1 VPEENEVEM
10 EPTESVD
17 NPEASTEVLEEP
29 GDLYTVKID
38 GEEQQVTL
46 EELQNGYQR
55 GADYTRKTQA
65 VAEERDRLR
74 QAEALMTAV
83 QEDPAGTIQ
92 ALSKSF
98 GVDNPIQ
105 TESSMEDWEEVDPNI
120 ARIAALEQKI
130 EQQEAVQRKL
140 DLERE
145 VNALQEEY
153 GEFDTDELLGHAL
166 KHRIGNLEA
175 AFKHWRFDQTQDA
188 LSKLQAEQEITE
200 KKRDAAVVTPGGST
214 QAGTEPSPMSSPPLS
229 VREAF
234 ERAKQE
240 LST

>member
-1 VPEENEVEM
+1 
-10 EPTESVD
+10 
-17 NPEASTEVLEEP
+17 
-29 GDLYTVKID
+29 
-38 GEEQQVTL
+38 
-46 EELQNGYQR
+46 
-55 GADYTRKTQA
+55 
-65 VAEERDRLR
+65 
-74 QAEALMTAV
+74 MTAV

>member
-1 VPEENEVEM
+1 MPEENEVEM

-98 GVDNPIQ
+98 GLDNPIQ
-105 TESSMEDWEEVDPNI
+105 TESSMEDWEEVDPNV

>member
-1 VPEENEVEM
+1 MPEENEVEM

-175 AFKHWRFDQTQDA
+175 AFKHWCFDQTQDA

>member
-1 VPEENEVEM
+1 VPEENEVQM
-10 EPTESVD
+10 ESTDIVD
-17 NPEASTEVLEEP
+17 NPEASIEVLEEP

-55 GADYTRKTQA
+55 GADYTRKTQL

-74 QAEALMTAV
+74 QAEAVMNAI

-98 GVDNPIQ
+98 GVDNPMQ
-105 TESSMEDWEEVDPNI
+105 TESATDDWEDVDPSV
-120 ARIAALEQKI
+120 ARIAALEQKL
-130 EQQEAVQRKL
+130 EQQEARERKQ
-140 DLERE
+140 DLERQ
-145 VNALQEEY
+145 VNVLQEEY

-200 KKRDAAVVTPGGST
+200 KKRGAAVVTPGGST
-214 QAGTEPSPMSSPPLS
+214 QVGTEQSPTSSPPS
-229 VREAF
+229 SIREAF

>member
-1 VPEENEVEM
+1 MPEENEVEM

>member
-1 VPEENEVEM
+1 MPEENEVEM

-38 GEEQQVTL
+38 GAEQQVTL

-105 TESSMEDWEEVDPNI
+105 TESSMEDWEEVDPNV